1 MTCKIFKLTI
11 CVFFLISC
19 VVLSADQNAVKPSHL
34 NKTEREKIISSA
46 RHINVS
52 GERIVAISR
61 NFLAAPYVADTLIG
75 GPQKLE
81 QLVIDPAGF
90 DCFTL
95 LDVVEALRRAS
106 DVNDFPEQL
115 KQVRYR
121 DGKVSYE
128 SRRHFFSDWVVG
140 DSAMVGDVTS
150 RVAQGKTQVADK
162 QLNLR
167 SDGTYWLPE
176 IPVRRRNITYIPAV
190 KIDTNVLSGLQAGDY
205 VGIYSADEGL
215 DVSHTGII
223 VKDKGSIMMR
233 HASSRVDAGRVVDV
247 NLLEYLRDKPGLVVY
262 RVK

>member
-1 MTCKIFKLTI
+1 MM
-11 CVFFLISC
+11 SH
-19 VVLSADQNAVKPSHL
+19 VVLCADQNALKLGPL
-34 NKTEREKIISSA
+34 NKIELEKIISSA
-46 RHINVS
+46 RHIDAH
-52 GERIVAISR
+52 GERITAISR
-61 NFLAAPYVADTLIG
+61 NFLDAPYVADTLIG
-75 GPQKLE
+75 GPKKME

-128 SRRHFFSDWVVG
+128 SRRHFFSDWVAG
-140 DSAMVGDVTS
+140 DRAMIGDVTS
-150 RVAQGKTQVADK
+150 RVGQGEAQVVTK
-162 QLNLR
+162 QLNLK

-190 KIDTNVLSGLQAGDY
+190 KIDTDVLSGLQTGDY
-205 VGIYSADEGL
+205 IGIYSDDEGL
-215 DVSHTGII
+215 DVSHAGMI
-223 VKDKGSIMMR
+223 VKDKAGIIMR

>member
-1 MTCKIFKLTI
+1 MM
-11 CVFFLISC
+11 SH
-19 VVLSADQNAVKPSHL
+19 VVLCADQNALKLGPL
-34 NKTEREKIISSA
+34 NKIELEKIISSA
-46 RHINVS
+46 RHIDAP
-52 GERIVAISR
+52 GERITAISR
-61 NFLAAPYVADTLIG
+61 NFLDAPYVADTLIG
-75 GPQKLE
+75 GPKKME

-128 SRRHFFSDWVVG
+128 SRRHFFSDWVAG
-140 DSAMVGDVTS
+140 DRAMIGDVTS
-150 RVAQGKTQVADK
+150 RVGQGEAQVVTK
-162 QLNLR
+162 QLNLK
-167 SDGTYWLPE
+167 SDGTYLLPE

-190 KIDTNVLSGLQAGDY
+190 KIDTDVLSGLQTGDY
-205 VGIYSADEGL
+205 IGIYSDDEGL
-215 DVSHTGII
+215 DVSHSGII
-223 VKDKGSIMMR
+223 VKDKAGIIMR